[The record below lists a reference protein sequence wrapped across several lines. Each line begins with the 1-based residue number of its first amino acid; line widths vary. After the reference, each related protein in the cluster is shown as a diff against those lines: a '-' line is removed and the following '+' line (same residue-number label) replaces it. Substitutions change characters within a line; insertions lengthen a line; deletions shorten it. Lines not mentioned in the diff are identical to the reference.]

1 MEIWKTIPGLP
12 SIYEAS
18 SEGKIRRLQNTRP
31 LISRWGGHIICKRY
45 PKKVLVC
52 QKPSKKGY
60 LRHRINHKTHFAHR
74 LIAITFIENVKNAPQ
89 VNHKNGI
96 KTDNRADNLEWV
108 TNMENRTHAVIN
120 GLVAEGE
127 RCGNAKLNIESI
139 AEIRK
144 LYANGVSQ
152 KKIANN
158 YGIIQQT
165 VSVIVRYKSWKKCA

>member
-1 MEIWKTIPGLP
+1 
-12 SIYEAS
+12 
-18 SEGKIRRLQNTRP
+18 
-31 LISRWGGHIICKRY
+31 
-45 PKKVLVC
+45 
-52 QKPSKKGY
+52 
-60 LRHRINHKTHFAHR
+60 
-74 LIAITFIENVKNAPQ
+74 
-89 VNHKNGI
+89 
-96 KTDNRADNLEWV
+96 
-108 TNMENRTHAVIN
+108 MENRTHAVIN